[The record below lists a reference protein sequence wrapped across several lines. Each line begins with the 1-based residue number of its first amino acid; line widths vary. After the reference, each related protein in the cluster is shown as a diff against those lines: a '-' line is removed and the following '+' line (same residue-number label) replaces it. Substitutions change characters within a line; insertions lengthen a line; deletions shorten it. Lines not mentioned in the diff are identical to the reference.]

1 MLIIN
6 HYVTIYHLKCPPSL
20 TIHAG
25 SLSPPD
31 DNSPCRSHPSLA
43 KPPHNKRVVL
53 VTGAA
58 GFVGYHVSRYLIDQ
72 WDADVIGLDSFT
84 DYYDVQL
91 KRDRSNELI
100 KAGVILYRG
109 DVCDRVLLSYLFQQ
123 YNFTDVVHMAAQA
136 GVRHSLDQP
145 STYAHTNI
153 QCFLTLLDTLREF
166 KVYFRLC
173 RPPTPP
179 THTHTPHT
187 RTHTHTFLPLSVLK
201 PVCRLLYLQSRKL

>member
-1 MLIIN
+1 MQELPPLPKISSCAGP
-6 HYVTIYHLKCPPSL
+6 TPLSPSL
-20 TIHAG
+20 HTTRE
-25 SLSPPD
+25 LYWSPVQ
-31 DNSPCRSHPSLA
+31 L
-43 KPPHNKRVVL
+43 
-53 VTGAA
+53 
-58 GFVGYHVSRYLIDQ
+58 VGYHISRSLINQ

-109 DVCDRVLLSYLFQQ
+109 DVCNRVLLSYLFQR

-153 QCFLTLLDTLREF
+153 QCFLALLDTLREF
-166 KVYFRLC
+166 NVSVCVDLNILHSLWTKLC
-173 RPPTPP
+173 NTMESIGLNQHPPTPP
-179 THTHTPHT
+179 HTHTH
-187 RTHTHTFLPLSVLK
+187 FIV
-201 PVCRLLYLQSRKL
+201 YLQLQADYQY